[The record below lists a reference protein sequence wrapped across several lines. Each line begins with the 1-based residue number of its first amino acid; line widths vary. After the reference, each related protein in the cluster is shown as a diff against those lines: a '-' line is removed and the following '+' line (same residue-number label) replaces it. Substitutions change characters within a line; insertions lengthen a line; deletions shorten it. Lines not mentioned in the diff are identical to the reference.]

1 MATGKKSSGKV
12 KKSSKSKSKSNMN
25 LLDLKN
31 KDYNLTQVKG
41 KVSSFLL
48 TSIIIGIIFCIIIGY
63 IIKYLNDLKNCDCFK
78 ERNEEVKAN
87 IDYLILIE
95 AINLIMIIFSLIVMF
110 RLYSNI
116 SSIKSGGNKDYIIHL
131 IFILLNLLVY
141 GFFIYN
147 VYKLMN
153 TVNSDCEC
161 TKKPIRFILYI
172 QTFFTLLFCISLILS
187 LFK

>member
-1 MATGKKSSGKV
+1 MAVGKKSSGKA
-12 KKSSKSKSKSNMN
+12 KKSSKSKSNLN

-95 AINLIMIIFSLIVMF
+95 AINLIIIIFSIIVMF

-116 SSIKSGGNKDYIIHL
+116 SSI
-131 IFILLNLLVY
+131 
-141 GFFIYN
+141 
-147 VYKLMN
+147 
-153 TVNSDCEC
+153 
-161 TKKPIRFILYI
+161 
-172 QTFFTLLFCISLILS
+172 
-187 LFK
+187 